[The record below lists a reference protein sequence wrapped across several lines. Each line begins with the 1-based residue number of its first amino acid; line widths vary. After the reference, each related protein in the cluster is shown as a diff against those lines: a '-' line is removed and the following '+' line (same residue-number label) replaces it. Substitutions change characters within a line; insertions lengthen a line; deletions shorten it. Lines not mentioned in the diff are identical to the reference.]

1 MADQF
6 QKMPITSFGMCFV
19 NTVVSRSYCKVIV
32 SLWKLTTVY
41 KPIRSVHLTIDV

>member
-19 NTVVSRSYCKVIV
+19 NAVVSRSYCKV
-32 SLWKLTTVY
+32 SLRKLTTVY
-41 KPIRSVHLTIDV
+41 KPIRSVRLTIGV